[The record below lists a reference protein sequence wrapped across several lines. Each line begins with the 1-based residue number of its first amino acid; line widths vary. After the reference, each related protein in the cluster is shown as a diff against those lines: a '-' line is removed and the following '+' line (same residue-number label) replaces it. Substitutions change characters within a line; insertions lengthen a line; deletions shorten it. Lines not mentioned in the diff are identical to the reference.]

1 MLQLVGPSLLVFQGL
16 QVLEKAVEVDA
27 DSDRF
32 PENWIFHQRWHRK
45 PGKLDGKLLSVYTN
59 CSLLWS
65 YFCKGPV
72 DECALQADNE

>member
-27 DSDRF
+27 DSERF
-32 PENWIFHQRWHRK
+32 PENWIFHQRWDRK
-45 PGKLDGKLLSVYTN
+45 PGKLDGKLLLSF
-59 CSLLWS
+59 
-65 YFCKGPV
+65 FCKGPV